1 MLHSVNEYITQ
12 LRNECAYGSVT
23 PNEAGMPMFKRDAD
37 SALQAGQ
44 AARNP
49 YGHAFEPR
57 S

>member
-12 LRNECAYGSVT
+12 LRNECAYSSVT
-23 PNEAGMPMFKRDAD
+23 ANEAGLPMFKRDTD
-37 SALQAGQ
+37 NALQIGQ

-49 YGHAFEPR
+49 YGHTFEPR